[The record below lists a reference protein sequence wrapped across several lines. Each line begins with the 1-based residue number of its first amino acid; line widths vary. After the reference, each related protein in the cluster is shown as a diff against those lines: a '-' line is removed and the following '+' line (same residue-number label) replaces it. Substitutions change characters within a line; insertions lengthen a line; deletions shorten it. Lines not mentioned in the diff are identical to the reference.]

1 MSTEPQPDGGRTLP
15 ERIRAPF
22 EGPNTIG
29 NSKPFWSG
37 FLVALGLF
45 VLYPLLAPVLGGVPV
60 VSGLLLGADQLAVF
74 FVVALLALSLAL
86 VWGYSGVLSFGQVVF
101 FGIGGYTFGV
111 ASINFP
117 NPAGITGSV
126 LLGILFGGLSAAVL
140 GYFMFYGGVRDV
152 YVTIITLV
160 ATMVMLTFMAQ
171 TAGSEWTIG
180 KAALGGFNGMP
191 DIPLLKLGVGGF
203 SFQFVFNAMPV
214 AVPGYGT
221 VEVSPFYYL
230 ALVLLL
236 ASYLGLRALVNSD
249 YGRVMVAVRED
260 EDRTEM
266 FGYNTTRVKF
276 TVFALGGALAGLSG
290 VLFAARNV
298 YIDPS
303 VFSLLRATLPVIW
316 VSVGGRKSLLGAVVA
331 TIGIEYLRIS
341 LAGEWALV
349 ALGGVL
355 VVSVLLLPG
364 GLVPWIHD
372 RVLRWRA
379 EPGELEGPGSPDSP
393 TEVSD

>member
-60 VSGLLLGADQLAVF
+60 VSGLLLGADQLSVF

-111 ASINFP
+111 ASINFST
-117 NPAGITGSV
+117 PAGITGSV

-191 DIPLLKLGVGGF
+191 DIPLLKLGIGGF

-230 ALVLLL
+230 SLVLLL

-276 TVFALGGALAGLSG
+276 TVFTLGGALAGLSG

-364 GLVPWIHD
+364 GLVPWIHN
-372 RVLRWRA
+372 RVVRWRSDS
-379 EPGELEGPGSPDSP
+379 GELAGPESPDSP

>member
-1 MSTEPQPDGGRTLP
+1 MSTDTQTDGGQSLSD
-15 ERIRAPF
+15 RIRAPF

-29 NSKPFWSG
+29 NSAPFWSG
-37 FLVALGLF
+37 FLVALGAF
-45 VLYPLLAPVLGGVPV
+45 VLYPLFAPVLGGFPV
-60 VSGLLLGADQLAVF
+60 VSGLLLGADQLSVF

-111 ASINFP
+111 ASINFST
-117 NPAGITGSV
+117 PAGITGSV

-191 DIPLLKLGVGGF
+191 DIPLLKLGIGTF
-203 SFQFVFNAMPV
+203 SFQFVFNAIPV
-214 AVPGYGT
+214 ALPGYGV

-230 ALVLLL
+230 SLVLLL

-266 FGYNTTRVKF
+266 FGYNTTRVKL
-276 TVFALGGALAGLSG
+276 TVFTLGGALAGLSG

-355 VVSVLLLPG
+355 VFSVLLLPG

-372 RVLRWRA
+372 RVVRWRSDS
-379 EPGELEGPGSPDSP
+379 GELGGPESPDSP